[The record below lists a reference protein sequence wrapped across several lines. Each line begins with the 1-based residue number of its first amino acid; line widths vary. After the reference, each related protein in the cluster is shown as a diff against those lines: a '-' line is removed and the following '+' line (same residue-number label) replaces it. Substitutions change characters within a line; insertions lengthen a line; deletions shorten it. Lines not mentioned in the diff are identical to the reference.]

1 MRFFSQVTV
10 SLLTFSFLTAPL
22 ALATSAQ
29 AAWTTLKPLT
39 EKPVLKFD
47 LPQQM
52 IDPAKSYRAVI
63 KTTRGDVTLDLYAKQ
78 APKAVNS
85 FVFLALNHFYDGTPF
100 HRVLSGFMAQ
110 GGDPTG
116 TGTGGPGYS
125 FSVEI
130 DKALNFDSAGV
141 LGMARAQSLSSQGS
155 QFFITLAPA
164 SFLNG
169 QYTVFGKVV
178 DGQKVVDALQKID
191 PQKPDASVKPD
202 RIESVE
208 IQQEAAAGK

>member
-1 MRFFSQVTV
+1 MRVFLLSAL
-10 SLLTFSFLTAPL
+10 LLTGSAAAAFVPVAPL
-22 ALATSAQ
+22 SD
-29 AAWTTLKPLT
+29 KPLT
-39 EKPVLKFD
+39 TFKA
-47 LPQQM
+47 PQWV
-52 IDPAKSYRAVI
+52 IDPAKTYRSVLS
-63 KTTRGDVTLDLYAKQ
+63 TTKGNITLEFYAQK

-100 HRVLSGFMAQ
+100 HRVLDGFMAQ

-116 TGTGGPGYS
+116 SGAGSPGYS
-125 FSVEI
+125 FYVEL
-130 DKALNFDSAGV
+130 DDSLNFNAAGV

-164 SFLNG
+164 TFLNG

-191 PQKPDASVKPD
+191 PQKPDAALKPD
-202 RIESVE
+202 RIQSVQVLVE
-208 IQQEAAAGK
+208 VPDSK